1 MKSIFKKIV
10 SSIIQFESKLI
21 IKKYNPKIVAVT
33 GSVGKTSTKDAIF
46 SVLATSL
53 YVRKSEKSFNSDIGI
68 PLTILGCENAW
79 NDPFKW
85 FVNIWKG
92 FCLIA
97 FKNKYP
103 EWLVIEV
110 GADRPDDIKNIT
122 KWLKP
127 DIAVLTRFAK
137 TPVHIEFFGSR
148 DALIREKKYLIDAVK
163 ASGIIIA
170 NADDTDAMSMADKSK
185 IRSLTYGLF
194 GDADIKASN
203 VGINY
208 TNGIADGMIFK
219 VEQKENA
226 VPILIKGSI
235 GIQNIYSSL
244 AAIAVGFSQN
254 INFVKA
260 GEGLLKHESPKGR
273 MRIIRGIKDA
283 TIIDDTYNSSPVALE
298 AALGI
303 LKDIKTQGRKI
314 AVLGDM
320 MELGKHSVEEHY
332 EAGKK
337 VADSCDIL
345 MTVGIRSRKMAEGA
359 LDAKMSDLNIFQFE
373 NSLEAG
379 RSLQG
384 ILKIGDVVLIKGSQS
399 IRMERV
405 VEEVMAEPEKASEI
419 LVRQE
424 EEWKKR

>member
-10 SSIIQFESKLI
+10 SNIIQFESKLI

-79 NDPFKW
+79 NNPIKW
-85 FVNIWKG
+85 FLNIWKG
-92 FCLIA
+92 LCLIIC
-97 FKNKYP
+97 KTKYP

-148 DALIREKKYLIDAVK
+148 DALIKEKKYLVDAVK
-163 ASGIIIA
+163 KDGIVIA
-170 NADDTDAMSMADKSK
+170 NADDIDAMNMAEKSK
-185 IRSLTYGLF
+185 AKILTYGFF
-194 GDADIKASN
+194 GEADIKASN
-203 VGINY
+203 IAINY
-208 TNGIADGMIFK
+208 TDGIADGMLFK

-226 VPILIKGSI
+226 VPILIKGSV

-244 AAIAVGFSQN
+244 AAITVGFSQN
-254 INFVKA
+254 INFIKA
-260 GEGLLKHESPKGR
+260 SEGLLKHEAPKGR
-273 MRIIRGIKDA
+273 MIVMKGIKNT

-298 AALGI
+298 AALGV
-303 LKDIKTQGRKI
+303 LKKIETKGRKI
-314 AVLGDM
+314 AILGDM

-337 VADSCDIL
+337 VTDSCDIL
-345 MTVGIRSRKMAEGA
+345 MTVGVRSRKMAEGA
-359 LDAKMSDLNIFQFE
+359 LDAKMSELNIFQFD
-373 NSLEAG
+373 NSVEVGKA
-379 RSLQG
+379 LQD
-384 ILKIGDVVLIKGSQS
+384 ILKEGDVALIKGSQS
-399 IRMERV
+399 TRMERA
-405 VEEVMAEPEKASEI
+405 VEEVMAEPERASEI